1 MSSRILR
8 GRPRRGAGSRA
19 GTGAHQ
25 LRAAIARRFPKTYR
39 FTAQRLDPGRFVG
52 LPLTLVVAGA
62 LYVLMLLGG
71 IVEALVEAEEI
82 NSLDHAVNEFF
93 VPSRPSP
100 LVEIFVWITGTR
112 ATNKMVVG
120 DLVDKGSLWGDGR
133 AGQRQAR

>member
-39 FTAQRLDPGRFVG
+39 FTAQRLEPGRFVG

-71 IVEALVEAEEI
+71 IVEELVEAEEI
-82 NSLDHAVNEFF
+82 NRFDLAVNAFF
-93 VPSRPSP
+93 VPYRHSP
-100 LVEIFVWITGTR
+100 LVEIFVWTIGIASCR
-112 ATNKMVVG
+112 ERVWQYV
-120 DLVDKGSLWGDGR
+120 
-133 AGQRQAR
+133 